1 MSLETVL
8 FVIERME
15 TLSDRDV
22 IALTPHVLVT
32 PCGHFVKLVCI
43 YGVQLEFLLLLV
55 AMLFAYM
62 VYNS

>member
-8 FVIERME
+8 FVIKRME

-32 PCGHFVKLVCI
+32 PCGHVICI

-55 AMLFAYM
+55 AMSFAYM